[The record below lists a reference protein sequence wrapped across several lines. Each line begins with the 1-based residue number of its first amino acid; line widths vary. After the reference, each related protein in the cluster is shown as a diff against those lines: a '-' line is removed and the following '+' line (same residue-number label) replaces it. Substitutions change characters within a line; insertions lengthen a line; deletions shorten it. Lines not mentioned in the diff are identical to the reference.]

1 MNSSVA
7 SGSLLVSSEPL
18 TRDTSTWLEVPEYSA
33 LIATDDAGPA
43 VRVRFID
50 EAGAK
55 AAPRAS
61 PDKQPASQASDTIS
75 NAAFDTRA
83 GSKRNAMTRRFENKV
98 AIVTGGGTGIGLAA
112 AQRFVNEGGKVL
124 VLGRREDILAA
135 AAHSIDPKGERV
147 ATFAADVGQVATATR
162 AVELASQRFGGVDVL
177 FNNAGIFKP
186 TPFLDHTE
194 ADFDRYLTTIL
205 KGKFFMAQAAAR
217 AMQKRGGGAIVQT
230 GSMWA
235 ERAVAATP
243 SSAYSA
249 ANAGVHA
256 MVRNLAVEL
265 AGMNIRINAV
275 APAVVETPVYGTFL
289 SPEQVKEVLPS
300 FNSFHPL
307 GRIGQPADVIGAML
321 FLASDE
327 ASWITGT
334 VLPVDGGVMASR

>member
-1 MNSSVA
+1 M
-7 SGSLLVSSEPL
+7 
-18 TRDTSTWLEVPEYSA
+18 TK
-33 LIATDDAGPA
+33 
-43 VRVRFID
+43 RF
-50 EAGAK
+50 A
-55 AAPRAS
+55 
-61 PDKQPASQASDTIS
+61 DKI
-75 NAAFDTRA
+75 
-83 GSKRNAMTRRFENKV
+83 
-98 AIVTGGGTGIGLAA
+98 AIVTGGGTGIGFATA
-112 AQRFVNEGGKVL
+112 RQFVSEGGKAVI
-124 VLGRREDILAA
+124 VGRRADVLAKAADAIDPSGETIATLAA
-135 AAHSIDPKGERV
+135 DIGQS
-147 ATFAADVGQVATATR
+147 ATPDETVGLAT
-162 AVELASQRFGGVDVL
+162 SRFGGVDVL

-235 ERAVAATP
+235 ERAVAETP

-265 AGMNIRINAV
+265 APSKIRINAV

-289 SPEQVKEVLPS
+289 TPEEVKTKLPT
-300 FNSFHPL
+300 FNDFHPL
-307 GRIGQPADVIGAML
+307 GRIGQPRDVVGALL
-321 FLASDE
+321 FLASDD